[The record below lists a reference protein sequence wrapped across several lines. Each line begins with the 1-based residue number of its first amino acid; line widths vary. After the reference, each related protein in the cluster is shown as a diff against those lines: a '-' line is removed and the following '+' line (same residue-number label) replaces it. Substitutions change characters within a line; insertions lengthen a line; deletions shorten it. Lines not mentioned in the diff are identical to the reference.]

1 LIFRNSGAFTHPET
15 DGGFA
20 WVDGIKTPPDIGTA
34 YLDNFYHAGAK
45 AEMDTQQLVIGA
57 AFAGFDDRL
66 ATWGK
71 NKIAVQRCGLTWL
84 ITMSKSMQFQEET
97 GSPLPFLQ
105 VVTWNDYEEGTAVEP
120 GIGNCVEGLPAK
132 IDSGVLHWQVVFGKD
147 KDGFTGSEKTI
158 AYYRIFA
165 MVGKGEL
172 RELSQIPAAAE
183 HELDLASF
191 HLFAGQ
197 KLYIQAVGK
206 SMIQNH
212 LSAPVIVP

>member
-1 LIFRNSGAFTHPET
+1 
-15 DGGFA
+15 
-20 WVDGIKTPPDIGTA
+20 
-34 YLDNFYHAGAK
+34 
-45 AEMDTQQLVIGA
+45 
-57 AFAGFDDRL
+57 
-66 ATWGK
+66 
-71 NKIAVQRCGLTWL
+71 
-84 ITMSKSMQFQEET
+84 
-97 GSPLPFLQ
+97 
-105 VVTWNDYEEGTAVEP
+105 
-120 GIGNCVEGLPAK
+120 
-132 IDSGVLHWQVVFGKD
+132 VFGKD